1 MSELISTIYHVCLED
16 NVICWI
22 LFVTIIGWILLLIGE
37 IHVLHNEDLL
47 MQAEDLELEGWSKD
61 KILKYLSPCYTI
73 GSILVIANVVFA
85 AIYLVI
91 VTIKVELYYA

>member
-1 MSELISTIYHVCLED
+1 
-16 NVICWI
+16 
-22 LFVTIIGWILLLIGE
+22 
-37 IHVLHNEDLL
+37 

-73 GSILVIANVVFA
+73 GSILVIANVIFA